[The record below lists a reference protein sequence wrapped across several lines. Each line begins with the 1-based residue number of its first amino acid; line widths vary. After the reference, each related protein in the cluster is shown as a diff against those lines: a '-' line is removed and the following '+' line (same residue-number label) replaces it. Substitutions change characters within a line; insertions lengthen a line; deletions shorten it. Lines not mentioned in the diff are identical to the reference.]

1 MNNKLISV
9 FAAMAVAASSAAVV
23 LAENTVKVVV
33 DDSVVEFEDQQP
45 IIEND
50 RTLIPVRGAF
60 GAMGGSVE
68 WDGETR
74 TVTVRSS
81 TNTRQAVLTID
92 SDVMTTYTYKS
103 LLDVEKNE
111 VKLDVPAKIV
121 NDRTMLPLRAIG
133 EALGATVEWDGEAY
147 TASITTKE
155 ITEENKAE
163 MLSVSLSQAESENE
177 DEVVVSVDVTNLA
190 KYPDSYIGGVTIGL
204 NYDPEALEFVSAG
217 LYNGDTKVENGMG
230 ADNAKFLE
238 DRLKC
243 AYVTIDGETAAKA
256 DGSVMKVVFKKLKD
270 VPGSVSL
277 SGAYHSR
284 LGHDTSII
292 ISSLDDTKSDEY
304 SGNQIALDTTP
315 LELK

>member
-1 MNNKLISV
+1 MNKKLISIL
-9 FAAMAVAASSAAVV
+9 AAAAVSASSAAVV

-33 DDSVVEFEDQQP
+33 DGSVVEYEDQQP

-74 TVTVRSS
+74 TVTVKSS

-103 LLDVEKNE
+103 LLDVDKQEI
-111 VKLDVPAKIV
+111 KLDVPAKIV

-133 EALGATVEWDGEAY
+133 EALGATVDWDSETY

-155 ITEENKAE
+155 ITEDKKAE
-163 MLSVSLSQAESENE
+163 MLSLSLSQAESENT
-177 DEVVVSVDVTNLA
+177 DEVIVSVDVKNLA
-190 KYPDSYIGGVTIGL
+190 KYPDSYVGGVTVGL
-204 NYDPEALEFVSAG
+204 NYDPTALEYVNCA
-217 LYNGDTKVENGMG
+217 LYNGDTKIENAMG
-230 ADNAKFLE
+230 ADNAAFTE
-238 DRLKC
+238 SRAKC
-243 AYVTIDGETAAKA
+243 VYVTIDEETAAKT
-256 DGSVMKVVFKKLKD
+256 DGSVMKIVFKKLKD
-270 VPGSVSL
+270 APGSVSI
-277 SGAYHSR
+277 SDSYHSR
-284 LGHDTSII
+284 LGYDTSII
-292 ISSLDDTKSDEY
+292 ISNKEGKDNEI
-304 SGNQIALDTTP
+304 SGTQIVLDTTP